1 MSRLFVAIRKELRQ
15 FLRDRMVIALVVF
28 IYSVDVFLCTL
39 ALSFD
44 VKNLAL
50 GVLDYDR
57 SPLSARLLDR
67 FTATDYFGRVVR
79 VGSEAETDRVLDA
92 GRADLVLVVPPQFA
106 RDVAAGRPTELQ
118 LLLSGTNAS
127 TANIARGYASIIV
140 QRFGHDLA
148 EAALAQQGVA
158 IPLPEIRESARIWYN
173 PQLAFHHFMAI
184 SMTVVAALMIGVI
197 LTAASLVREKESGT
211 AEQLMVTPLRPH
223 EIVIA
228 KMTPTLVVGMLGL
241 IPSLLVARGFGVP
254 VENGALGTFLLAT
267 VLTLVATMGIG
278 VLVASFS
285 ANLQEALLASFF
297 ILFPLLFLSGTV
309 VPIETMPRAIQI
321 LALASPIR
329 YYMEIALGTLLKDV
343 GIAILWPQLTMLA
356 ALATGLLGAGLL
368 RLRAVSL
375 S

>member
-1 MSRLFVAIRKELRQ
+1 MSRLFVAMRKEILQ

-28 IYSVDVFLCTL
+28 IYSADVFMCTW

-44 VKNLAL
+44 VKSLVL
-50 GVLDYDR
+50 GVLDQDR
-57 SPLSARLLDR
+57 SPLSGRLLDR
-67 FTATDYFGRVVR
+67 FTATDYFGRVVP
-79 VGSEAETDRVLDA
+79 VASEAEADRVLDA

-106 RDVAAGRPTELQ
+106 RSAAAGRPTELQ
-118 LLLSGTNAS
+118 LLLSGANAS

-148 EAALAQQGVA
+148 EAALAEQGMT

-173 PQLAFHHFMAI
+173 PQLEFHHFMAI

-228 KMTPTLVVGMLGL
+228 KMTPTLVVGLLGL
-241 IPSLLVARGFGVP
+241 IPSLLVARGFGVA
-254 VENGALGTFLLAT
+254 VEDGALGTFILGTALALL
-267 VLTLVATMGIG
+267 ATMGIG
-278 VLVASFS
+278 VLIASFC
-285 ANLQEALLASFF
+285 ANLQEALLTSFF
-297 ILFPLLFLSGTV
+297 ILFPLMFLSGTV
-309 VPIETMPRAIQI
+309 VPIETMPRAMQI

-329 YYMEIALGTLLKDV
+329 YYMEIALGALLKDV
-343 GIAILWPQLTMLA
+343 GIAILWPQLLALA

-375 S
+375 G

>member
-1 MSRLFVAIRKELRQ
+1 MRRLLVAIRKEFRQ

-28 IYSVDVFLCTL
+28 IYSADVIVCTW

-44 VKNLAL
+44 VKRLVL
-50 GVLDYDR
+50 GVLDQDR
-57 SPLSARLLDR
+57 SPLSLRLLDR
-67 FTATDYFGRVVR
+67 FTATEYFGRVLPL
-79 VGSEAETDRVLDA
+79 SSQAEVDRVLDA

-106 RDVAAGRPTELQ
+106 KDVAAGKPAELQ
-118 LLLSGTNAS
+118 LLLSGANAS

-140 QRFGHDLA
+140 QRFGHELV
-148 EAALAQQGVA
+148 EAALARQGTA
-158 IPLPEIRESARIWYN
+158 LPLPEIRASARIWYN
-173 PQLAFHHFMAI
+173 PQLEFHHFMAI

-228 KMTPTLVVGMLGL
+228 KMTPTFLVGMLGL
-241 IPSLLVARGFGVP
+241 IPSLLVARAFGVA
-254 VENGALGTFLLAT
+254 VENGALGTFIVAT
-267 VLTLVATMGIG
+267 ALTLVATMGIG
-278 VLVASFS
+278 VLVASFA

-297 ILFPLLFLSGTV
+297 ILFPLMFLSGTL
-309 VPIETMPRAIQI
+309 VPIETMPRAMQI

-329 YYMEIALGTLLKDV
+329 YYMEIALGTLLKEV
-343 GIAILWPQLTMLA
+343 GVAILWPQLVTLTAMA
-356 ALATGLLGAGLL
+356 FGLMGAGLL

-375 S
+375 G